1 MREQSMCTKN
11 AAFAKATQLCIG
23 WTWRW
28 EVKRMT
34 KREAAVVMAFTG
46 VALLVGD
53 DFTYF
58 HKYVEELM
66 GRPVW
71 THELP
76 TLEDEIKRRA
86 YPEMRGIIAALG
98 GDGA

>member
-1 MREQSMCTKN
+1 
-11 AAFAKATQLCIG
+11 
-23 WTWRW
+23 
-28 EVKRMT
+28 MT

-53 DFTYF
+53 DFSYF
-58 HKYVEELM
+58 HQYVEELM

-76 TLEDEIKRRA
+76 ALEDEIKRLA
-86 YPEMRGIIAALG
+86 DPEMRAIIAALG
-98 GDGA
+98 GDGDV

>member
-1 MREQSMCTKN
+1 
-11 AAFAKATQLCIG
+11 
-23 WTWRW
+23 
-28 EVKRMT
+28 MT

-53 DFTYF
+53 DFAYF

-76 TLEDEIKRRA
+76 TLADEIKRRA
-86 YPEMRGIIAALG
+86 DPEMRGIIAALG
-98 GDGA
+98 GDGE

>member
-1 MREQSMCTKN
+1 
-11 AAFAKATQLCIG
+11 
-23 WTWRW
+23 
-28 EVKRMT
+28 MT

-53 DFTYF
+53 NFDYF

-76 TLEDEIKRRA
+76 ALADEIKRRA
-86 YPEMRGIIAALG
+86 DPEMRGIIAAALG
-98 GDGA
+98 GDDA